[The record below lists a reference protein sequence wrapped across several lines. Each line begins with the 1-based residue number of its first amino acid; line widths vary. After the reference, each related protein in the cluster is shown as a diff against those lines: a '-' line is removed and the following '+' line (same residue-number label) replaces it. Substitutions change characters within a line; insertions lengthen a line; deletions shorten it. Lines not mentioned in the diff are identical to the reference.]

1 MALFGAFAAPLWRE
15 VRCGIWRFYTATAAA
30 RQAAAAPPP
39 HVAMPVLKGHC
50 PGRNGGRTAEKVPGR
65 MNFTAGND
73 AATLA
78 QATALK
84 PEAEPDKRKVKL
96 RPLTSLLP
104 YVKRYRGRALAALGA
119 LILAALTT
127 LVVPVAVR
135 RMIDYGFTAQGLA
148 FINNYFLAMIGVA
161 AVLAF
166 ASASR
171 YYLVMTLG
179 ERIVADLRG
188 DVFAHL
194 TSLSASFFDE
204 AKTGEVMSRLT
215 ADTTQIK
222 AAVGSSVS
230 VALRNLVLFV
240 GASIMMVVTSPW
252 LSAFV
257 LGAIPLIVLPLY
269 AFGRAVRRRSR
280 SAQDTLADASAYA
293 TELIGAVR
301 VLQAFT
307 NEKLGSGR
315 FRDAVER
322 AFRAAR
328 QSIRARA
335 ILTGLAIF
343 LVSASVVVVLWIGAH
358 EVLTVQITPGRLGQ
372 FILYAVLA
380 AGALGS
386 LSEIGGEIAAASG
399 AAERLFEILA
409 IKPAIVRPAHPV
421 ALPMPPRGEVAF
433 EDVRFFYPTRPG
445 VSALNSVSFR
455 VGQGEKVAIVGPSGA
470 GKSTIFHLLL
480 RFYDPIAGRITLDGL
495 RLSDL
500 DPADLRARIALVPQ
514 DSVMFATT
522 VRDNIR
528 FGRPDASDAE
538 VARAAELAHAGA
550 FIAALP
556 QGFDTAAGER
566 GVTLSGGQRQR
577 IAIAR
582 AILRDAPLLLL
593 DEATSSL
600 DAESETQVAAALA
613 DLMRAR
619 TTIVIAHRLATVLSC
634 DRILVLD
641 QGRIVE
647 EGTHQSLAAS
657 GGLYARLAKLQFE
670 GA

>member
-1 MALFGAFAAPLWRE
+1 
-15 VRCGIWRFYTATAAA
+15 
-30 RQAAAAPPP
+30 
-39 HVAMPVLKGHC
+39 
-50 PGRNGGRTAEKVPGR
+50 
-65 MNFTAGND
+65 MNFTAENN
-73 AATLA
+73 AATQLEA
-78 QATALK
+78 APSPASE
-84 PEAEPDKRKVKL
+84 PEAAPEKPRAKL
-96 RPLTSLLP
+96 RPLMSLLP
-104 YVKRYRGRALAALGA
+104 YVNRYRWRAISGLGA

-135 RMIDYGFTAQGLA
+135 RMIDFGFTGRGVYL
-148 FINNYFLAMIGVA
+148 IDRYFLVMIGVA
-161 AVLAF
+161 GLLAL
-166 ASASR
+166 ASALR

-188 DVFAHL
+188 DVFAHV
-194 TSLSASFFDE
+194 TSLSADFFDE
-204 AKTGEVMSRLT
+204 AKTGEVISRLT

-222 AAVGSSVS
+222 AAVGASVS
-230 VALRNLVLFV
+230 VALRNLVLFF
-240 GASIMMVVTSPW
+240 GASIMMLVTSPR

-280 SAQDTLADASAYA
+280 FAQDTLADASAYA
-293 TELIGAVR
+293 AELIGAVR

-307 NEKLGSGR
+307 NERLGIAR
-315 FRDAVER
+315 FGNAVER
-322 AFRAAR
+322 AFTAAR
-328 QSIRARA
+328 DSIRARA
-335 ILTGLAIF
+335 LLTAFAIF
-343 LVSASVVVVLWIGAH
+343 LVSASVVVVLWIGAQD
-358 EVLTVQITPGRLGQ
+358 VLTAQITPGRLGQ
-372 FILYAVLA
+372 FVLYAVFA

-386 LSEIGGEIAAASG
+386 LSEIGGEIAQASG

-409 IKPAIVRPAHPV
+409 IKPAILRPEHPKT
-421 ALPMPPRGEVAF
+421 LPQPPRGEVTFDA
-433 EDVRFFYPTRPG
+433 VRFSYPTRSS
-445 VSALNSVSFR
+445 VSALNGVSFQ
-455 VGQGEKVAIVGPSGA
+455 VHQGEKVAIVGPSGA

-480 RFYDPIAGRITLDGL
+480 RFYDPTGGSIALDGV
-495 RLSDL
+495 RLTDL
-500 DPADLRARIALVPQ
+500 DPDELRRRIALVPQ
-514 DSVMFATT
+514 DSVMFATS
-522 VRDNIR
+522 VGDNIR
-528 FGRPDASDAE
+528 FGRPDATDAD
-538 VARAAELAHAGA
+538 VARAAELAHASS

-556 QGFDTAAGER
+556 RGFDTPAGER

-634 DRILVLD
+634 DRILVMD
-641 QGRIVE
+641 EGRIVE
-647 EGTHQSLAAS
+647 EGTHATLAAA
-657 GGLYARLAKLQFE
+657 GGLYARLAKLQFQ